1 MMLAR
6 KMVNQQLSIVHFIIY
21 HVRTDIWRNLLF
33 SELELSN
40 AGNEYQNKSMEY
52 GFSDETTSAS
62 SINTG
67 ETANDMLDINLSSI
81 KFTLL

>member
-1 MMLAR
+1 M
-6 KMVNQQLSIVHFIIY
+6 
-21 HVRTDIWRNLLF
+21 
-33 SELELSN
+33 ELSN
-40 AGNEYQNKSMEY
+40 VGNEYQNKSMEY